1 MRTCQKLR
9 CFLPFTSAVH
19 SKYSPNDW
27 ACSSKR
33 SFILLF
39 TSFLFCTFMSTPTSP
54 PLHFSPKIPLIVLVR
69 LGSSG
74 QAFCSL
80 SEVKISYISPIFW
93 VPSSHSLLAML
104 SWSSTGKFISV
115 SSPPSF
121 KCILYPHGLI
131 SEKHS
136 RQLTI
141 FWYQPMNTLS
151 LPLPGGISVLEGT
164 DEVRD
169 NDSRYNF

>member
-1 MRTCQKLR
+1 MTERVLAKGALSFFSQASYSAHLCQPQPHPHSIFHLKSLWLCWWDLVPQDKPSAPYQKLK
-9 CFLPFTSAVH
+9 FLI
-19 SKYSPNDW
+19 
-27 ACSSKR
+27 C
-33 SFILLF
+33 
-39 TSFLFCTFMSTPTSP
+39 
-54 PLHFSPKIPLIVLVR
+54 
-69 LGSSG
+69 
-74 QAFCSL
+74 
-80 SEVKISYISPIFW
+80 PIFW